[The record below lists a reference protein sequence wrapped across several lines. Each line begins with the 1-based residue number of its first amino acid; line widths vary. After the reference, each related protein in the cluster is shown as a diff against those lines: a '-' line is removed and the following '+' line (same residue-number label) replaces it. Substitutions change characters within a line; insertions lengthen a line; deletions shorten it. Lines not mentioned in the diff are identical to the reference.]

1 MSLLNRNDK
10 IEKIKRIFN
19 QKKEEKALEEQE
31 NTNKIKNDFSN
42 DNEILEIVE
51 EFVEKVDPDNNK

>member
-31 NTNKIKNDFSN
+31 NTNKIKNDYSN